1 MKIWN
6 YRTFKGRRFY
16 RLNHADL
23 SKSMFFLSYYRILH
37 TAYLKRQ
44 RYCITAVK
52 KMFVESFGLEPDA
65 WSISYI
71 TDTEKCFVND
81 IITEALNKNGRIDCP
96 NCLRQMLIE
105 IGFDTYLIKTV
116 SEEKKPDFKSF
127 YAWLPMKKERSLK
140 KAVKCFWKERLP
152 KEKLLFNL
160 YYQLEPYKREIL
172 TCYRKMLLA
181 NDTLMIQ
188 TAGKEVILEYINENL
203 GVSTLPVAMPLEV
216 KEELV
221 EPESMSQIESDIQ
234 TESNEEEIREQE
246 EIVKATEI
254 NVPSAVCE
262 EIEIPLQTE
271 MTEETADVI
280 PLQPEVLEEAPSEIT
295 LQPEVL
301 EEAPNEIPLQPE
313 VTEEAANVIPLEPE
327 IIEEAAEIP
336 LQAEGIEEAAM
347 VLQKRQTFRND
358 SALKPAQ
365 IIPSQA
371 VVNVQKRIIA
381 TIPDGRGFQEKNKM
395 TRKKAVTCA
404 VCVAAAGAL
413 LVPLVA
419 YTVIK
424 HKAA

>member
-6 YRTFKGRRFY
+6 YRTYKGRRFY

-81 IITEALNKNGRIDCP
+81 TITEALNKDGKILCP
-96 NCLRQMLIE
+96 ECLRQMLIE
-105 IGFDTYLIKTV
+105 IGFDVYLIKTA
-116 SEEKKPDFKSF
+116 SEDKKPDKQEF
-127 YAWLPMKKERSLK
+127 YQWLPMKKDHSLK

-172 TCYRKMLLA
+172 ATYRKILLE
-181 NDTLMIQ
+181 NDTLLIQ
-188 TAGKEVILEYINENL
+188 TAEKDNVLAYIEENSAVSLSFDEKVQDDTASVTTLVEADDSCIEEENSEIVDNEEIAY
-203 GVSTLPVAMPLEV
+203 VVTESSETISIPVAQPSEETVDVQEV
-216 KEELV
+216 
-221 EPESMSQIESDIQ
+221 
-234 TESNEEEIREQE
+234 QE
-246 EIVKATEI
+246 EILPIAITDEPEPVMEAELVVETEPAAILPVVTGEKA
-254 NVPSAVCE
+254 
-262 EIEIPLQTE
+262 LQTTV
-271 MTEETADVI
+271 MNMPAH
-280 PLQPEVLEEAPSEIT
+280 PST
-295 LQPEVL
+295 VR
-301 EEAPNEIPLQPE
+301 
-313 VTEEAANVIPLEPE
+313 
-327 IIEEAAEIP
+327 
-336 LQAEGIEEAAM
+336 
-347 VLQKRQTFRND
+347 KRKKV
-358 SALKPAQ
+358 SA
-365 IIPSQA
+365 
-371 VVNVQKRIIA
+371 
-381 TIPDGRGFQEKNKM
+381 PDGRGFKEKNKL

>member
-1 MKIWN
+1 MRIWN

-203 GVSTLPVAMPLEV
+203 GVSPLPVAMPLEV

-234 TESNEEEIREQE
+234 TESYDEEIREQE

-262 EIEIPLQTE
+262 EIELPLQTE
-271 MTEETADVI
+271 MTEETADV
-280 PLQPEVLEEAPSEIT
+280 
-295 LQPEVL
+295 
-301 EEAPNEIPLQPE
+301 IPLQPE

-365 IIPSQA
+365 IIPSHA
-371 VVNVQKRIIA
+371 VVNVQKRKKA